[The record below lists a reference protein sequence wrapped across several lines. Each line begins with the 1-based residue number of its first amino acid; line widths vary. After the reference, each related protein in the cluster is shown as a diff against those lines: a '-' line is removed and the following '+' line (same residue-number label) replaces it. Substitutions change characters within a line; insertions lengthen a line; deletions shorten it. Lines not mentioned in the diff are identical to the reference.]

1 MGCSCA
7 GLSGRAPHLL
17 GILDGFGLDKELL
30 IGITSINQTLGL
42 PCLYMYSSTGA
53 LPLHN
58 QSIIFRAIFAF
69 NMLDF
74 FSSWT
79 VQKNDTDVAAVG
91 QFSYRKWLLLDSNL
105 NMKKMH
111 NQATYQ

>member
-1 MGCSCA
+1 MLA
-7 GLSGRAPHLL
+7 APASLAVRL
-17 GILDGFGLDKELL
+17 PSWGILDGFGLGKELL

-74 FSSWT
+74 FFQLGSIE
-79 VQKNDTDVAAVG
+79 KR
-91 QFSYRKWLLLDSNL
+91 Y
-105 NMKKMH
+105 
-111 NQATYQ
+111 